1 MFKPKGS
8 AEPLSEQPNCCKPHR
23 PSLKLVF
30 RPAARMSELAIR
42 YPQFSKALLAIN
54 ARVVDLL
61 PIACERYYH
70 PSQQGSW
77 SIKKVLPAVVPELR
91 YDALGSVQDSGM
103 AMEAFL
109 DAIHP
114 DTHIECKNQI
124 EQQLL
129 AYCKL
134 DTYAMV
140 RLWQVFSGQ
149 TDLRL

>member
-1 MFKPKGS
+1 MYNAGFEMARIREL
-8 AEPLSEQPNCCKPHR
+8 AER
-23 PSLKLVF
+23 FPSLKQ
-30 RPAARMSELAIR
+30 P
-42 YPQFSKALLAIN
+42 LLAIN
-54 ARVVDLL
+54 ARIVDLL
-61 PIACERYYH
+61 PVARKRYYH

-91 YDALGSVQDSGM
+91 YDALDGVQDGGM
-103 AMEAFL
+103 AMDAFL
-109 DAIHP
+109 EGIHP
-114 DTHIECKNQI
+114 DTSPERKTQI

-140 RLWQVFSGQ
+140 RLWQVFSGR